1 MFALI
6 KRIHEGAA
14 SFKTLQSAR
23 CESSIYGLASIV
35 AMSRQDQ
42 RDPDGGADCEED
54 GAEFDDIGSAAEE
67 QDAAEEGAHDGRSC
81 GADDERQEDVG

>member
-1 MFALI
+1 
-6 KRIHEGAA
+6 
-14 SFKTLQSAR
+14 
-23 CESSIYGLASIV
+23 
-35 AMSRQDQ
+35 MSRQDQ